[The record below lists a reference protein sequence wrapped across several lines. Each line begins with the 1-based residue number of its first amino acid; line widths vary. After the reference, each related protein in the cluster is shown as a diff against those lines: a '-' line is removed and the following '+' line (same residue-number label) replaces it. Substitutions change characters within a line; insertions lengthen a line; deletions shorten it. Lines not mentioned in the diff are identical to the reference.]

1 MTSYV
6 NTEKNPADVLT
17 KNVVEKNEQAWIC
30 DPKWDDGLLEQGECE
45 SELIYIVM
53 TNIQMSRLWCT
64 KLSSTTCY
72 YSDYNEPDNIS
83 YSEDQ

>member
-1 MTSYV
+1 MERLLRRLTNKSKTEQLRMTSYV

-30 DPKWDDGLLEQGECE
+30 DPKWDDRLLEQGECE

-53 TNIQMSRLWCT
+53 TNIQMSRL
-64 KLSSTTCY
+64 
-72 YSDYNEPDNIS
+72 
-83 YSEDQ
+83 

>member
-1 MTSYV
+1 MEQLLRRLTNKSKTEQLRMTSYI

-53 TNIQMSRLWCT
+53 TNIQMSRL
-64 KLSSTTCY
+64 
-72 YSDYNEPDNIS
+72 
-83 YSEDQ
+83 